1 METIFSVLAKAAL
14 TMLTAVF
21 TSLSHNWAALLIAIL
36 MACAIKVYI
45 NNQKLTQFLL
55 RKSNVSILGAVLLG
69 TFTPFCACGTTA
81 VVLGM
86 LSTTLPWGPVMAFL
100 TSSPLMSPN
109 GFVLI
114 AGMIS
119 LRFAVALTIASL
131 VIGLGSGFLTL
142 LIEKKTKYLTNQNR
156 FVDHEKPADSCTCS
170 ESKSAKD
177 IPVHEMPV
185 SAAAVPFRMSSCG
198 YSGNVCAS
206 LEDTELGITQSRVFA
221 FITKWKI
228 DSFFRTLWS
237 LGFRTILLNFVI
249 FIAIGSLINL
259 LVPNTIIQALFGG
272 DHIWSV
278 PLASVIGLPLYVTT
292 ESATPI
298 IQSIL
303 QSGASEGSMLA
314 FIITGSATSAWVIA
328 GLNTFMRKR
337 AILLYVGFVLAGG
350 ILAGYLYNVILALSH

>member
-1 METIFSVLAKAAL
+1 MEMIYSVAAKTVT

-36 MACAIKVYI
+36 MACAIKVYV

-55 RKSNVSILGAVLLG
+55 RKSRVSVVGAVLLG

-86 LSTTLPWGPVMAFL
+86 LSTTLPWGPIMAFL
-100 TSSPLMSPN
+100 TSSPLMSPD

-119 LRFAVALTIASL
+119 LRFAIALTIASL
-131 VIGLGSGFLTL
+131 IIGLGSGFLTL
-142 LIEKKTKYLTNQNR
+142 FIEKKTNYLANQNR
-156 FVDHEKPADSCTCS
+156 FTGEEKPAPSCACPDSTP
-170 ESKSAKD
+170 AAD
-177 IPVHEMPV
+177 LPVPSPV
-185 SAAAVPFRMSSCG
+185 VPFRMSSCG
-198 YSGNVCAS
+198 YSGNVCYFP
-206 LEDTELGITQSRVFA
+206 EDAGLVYTEPRAAAFFA
-221 FITKWKI
+221 KWKI
-228 DSFFRTLWS
+228 DAFFQTLWS

-292 ESATPI
+292 ESATPVI
-298 IQSIL
+298 ESIL